1 MQNTPLLSLIVPTY
15 NERENLP
22 LLAERIHKSLNN
34 YDYEILIVDDDSPD
48 GTAQLAQTLAEIYP
62 IKVICRKGER
72 GLASAVI
79 AGFDHARGE
88 VLGVI
93 DADLQHPP
101 EMIPELLREM
111 QAGLEVVIA
120 SRYIPGGGVEG
131 WHLSRKIISKG
142 ATALARILLPSIRR
156 VKDPLSG
163 FFLLKRKVIQDVK
176 LKPIGYKILLEVLA
190 KGRVNKVKEVPYT
203 FKQRIWGKSS
213 LDLREEVNY
222 LEHVFTLASEE
233 KEIRRFLKFC
243 LVGLSG
249 VGVNIGIFWLLT
261 RIAGLSE
268 SYNLVAVIP
277 GIVASIQS
285 NFILNDIWTFRDRR
299 YGSMRARVP
308 KFNLV
313 SAVPAAIQLGMFGG
327 LTQILEMYDL
337 WALLLAIV
345 VATLWNFSLNFLWTW
360 RKGESQRTPASPQ

>member
-1 MQNTPLLSLIVPTY
+1 MPSPPLLSLIVPTY

-22 LLAERIHKSLNN
+22 IVAERIHKALKN
-34 YDYEILIVDDDSPD
+34 YDYEVIIVDDNSPD
-48 GTAQLAQTLAEIYP
+48 GTTQLAESLAGIYP
-62 IKVICRKGER
+62 IKVICRKNER
-72 GLASAVI
+72 GLASAVL
-79 AGFDHARGE
+79 AGFDHAKGE

-101 EMIPELLREM
+101 ERIPELLREI
-111 QAGLEVVIA
+111 QAGADVAIA
-120 SRYIPGGGVEG
+120 SRYIPGGGVED
-131 WHLSRKIISKG
+131 WSLTRRMISKG
-142 ATALARILLPSIRR
+142 ATALGRLILPSIRR

-163 FFLLKRKVIQDVK
+163 FFLLKREVIQDVE

-190 KGRVNKVKEVPYT
+190 KGKVSKVKEVPYT
-203 FKQRIWGKSS
+203 FKERLWGESN

-222 LEHVFTLASEE
+222 LEHVFTLATRE

-243 LVGLSG
+243 LVGLGG
-249 VGVNIGIFWLLT
+249 VGVNMGIFWLLT
-261 RIAGLSE
+261 RVAGLSG

-277 GIVASIQS
+277 GIVVSIQS

-299 YGSMRARVP
+299 YGSMRARAP

-313 SAVPAAIQLGMFGG
+313 SAVPAAIQLSMFGG
-327 LTQILEMYDL
+327 LTQIVEMHDL

-345 VATLWNFSLNFLWTW
+345 VATLWNFALNFLWTW
-360 RKGESQRTPASPQ
+360 RKGETEQAPVSPQ